1 MNDRSLCSAFP
12 IVCTAGSAWE
22 VHATPLKS
30 SIASWPWAVITRP
43 VASPSLAASSRND
56 DCEWRF
62 NDAATG
68 FWAGYNPLRW
78 SGKISLAR
86 AISDLEKVSRH
97 KDRPIILKIPSG
109 MFSWEERFESCQ
121 DAIIRLR
128 AGRHR

>member
-1 MNDRSLCSAFP
+1 MEGLSDREFINKIQELVANAPFVYDGLSQQMRPIIDIVKLRIAMNDTSLCSAFP

-30 SIASWPWAVITRP
+30 SIASWPWAFITRP

-78 SGKISLAR
+78 SGKISLA
-86 AISDLEKVSRH
+86 
-97 KDRPIILKIPSG
+97 
-109 MFSWEERFESCQ
+109 
-121 DAIIRLR
+121 
-128 AGRHR
+128 